1 MSGLAKHSRVGK
13 VIKMPSWAIRWHPLN
28 LDKRLREKPGVSKTC
43 TVSLP
48 KNITHTGQCAHFASK
63 RVKGEAFHAELCSK
77 SFVGSASGANP
88 GFKWSETDRMIDE
101 DRQNFEYINRS
112 IYIFKILS
120 IFINHSVCLRS
131 FEAWISSRCTTNKR
145 FAAQFSVKCLS
156 LDSFRSK
163 VCTLSRV
170 CDIFWQ
176 WYSTCFAYTRLLTQ
190 SFVKIQGV
198 SSDCSTGH
206 LYHLANSW
214 VFGKSWHFSRGLL
227 LYLSSCW
234 NSWISCVC
242 ARY

>member
-1 MSGLAKHSRVGK
+1 MQHLFTYLIYVF
-13 VIKMPSWAIRWHPLN
+13 IYL
-28 LDKRLREKPGVSKTC
+28 
-43 TVSLP
+43 
-48 KNITHTGQCAHFASK
+48 
-63 RVKGEAFHAELCSK
+63 
-77 SFVGSASGANP
+77 
-88 GFKWSETDRMIDE
+88 
-101 DRQNFEYINRS
+101 S
-112 IYIFKILS
+112 IYTFNILS
-120 IFINHSVCLRS
+120 IFINHTVCLRS

-145 FAAQFSVKCLS
+145 FAAQFSVNCLS

-170 CDIFWQ
+170 CDFFWQ

-190 SFVKIQGV
+190 SFVKIQGL

-206 LYHLANSW
+206 LYHLASSW

-234 NSWISCVC
+234 NSLISCVCVC